1 LERHLQPAKG
11 SDVQLL
17 GTIVRLQYQRGHLK
31 IPGAGSRF
39 KRYDPA
45 NIVTTDELRF
55 TPDGPETG
63 PVDAPVYDVHH
74 RLHSDSRNR
83 GDNGVSLNITGHY
96 ELMRE
101 KLGERIDEGVAGE
114 NILIDYPGLIAEAD
128 LAGGLIV
135 ETRDGPAY
143 IDGIIVATPCVEFSR
158 YALDYPADQPPNRLV
173 ADTVAF
179 LNEGVRG
186 FYATMREPA
195 KLRVGDRVFRP
206 A

>member
-1 LERHLQPAKG
+1 
-11 SDVQLL
+11 VQLL

-31 IPGAGSRF
+31 VPGADRRF
-39 KRYDPA
+39 RQYDPA

-63 PVDAPVYDVHH
+63 PLTAPIYDVHH
-74 RLHSDSRNR
+74 RLHLDSRNR
-83 GDNGVSLNITGHY
+83 GDNGVSLNATGHY
-96 ELMRE
+96 TLMRDR
-101 KLGERIDEGVAGE
+101 LGERITEGVAGE
-114 NILIDYPGLIAEAD
+114 NILIAYDGVLTEGD
-128 LAGGLIV
+128 LAGGLAV
-135 ETRDGPAY
+135 ETRDGLAF
-143 IDGIIVATPCVEFSR
+143 IDDIIVATPCVEFSR

-179 LNEGVRG
+179 LNDGVRG

-195 KLRVGDRVFRP
+195 TLRVGDRVFRR